1 MLVLLAELYSIVSWV
16 FSCTGVAYYS
26 DLIDS
31 LVAANITPMVT
42 MNHWDLPQALEDLGG
57 WNNDSI
63 VDIFVDYA
71 RLLFDE
77 YGDRVNNRF

>member
-1 MLVLLAELYSIVSWV
+1 
-16 FSCTGVAYYS
+16 
-26 DLIDS
+26 
-31 LVAANITPMVT
+31 VAANITPMVT